1 MKSSLALNF
10 GKLDE
15 KLEKRPVTM
24 PCGFSRVPLVF
35 LGIIPDNR
43 INTSL
48 VGLFGMQITKTPN
61 CPVTIVPIS
70 TLHYLITSTNATD
83 RYDIRYGRPISIVRS
98 DSLG

>member
-48 VGLFGMQITKTPN
+48 VGLFGMQITKTPFKLS
-61 CPVTIVPIS
+61 CYDCAHFYFALSDHI
-70 TLHYLITSTNATD
+70 HQ
-83 RYDIRYGRPISIVRS
+83 RYRPIRYTIW
-98 DSLG
+98 